1 MRRHT
6 RRNLPRRLLGVPPP
20 REGSP
25 PGRAN
30 PARRLRRPGVAATA
44 AVGGG
49 SGWGSTR
56 RLAGLGIW
64 PPEAPARAAREE
76 GESVLSMFCFPLSSQ
91 PAWKKSNTGGASAT
105 SAAVRKR
112 QRDKPSREE
121 QKQGLPPANEP
132 PFRSP
137 PLLPSPRESV
147 ARRHG
152 GVRSSSRGPRTPST
166 LRPARSLPGG
176 LVACLGPHQAGCA
189 PSSGGGWSRSDPIQG
204 IPHLLELDPAQV
216 AAVKGA
222 IDDGACPLDPLSD
235 ASDSD
240 SDSSGGGD
248 DEESDHPPK
257 QGKAVS
263 SSPVRQLRQG
273 NDLLHRLLWKE
284 RNKHMFS
291 SERRMAQ
298 DVIFAIL
305 KKGGCEEPLSTI
317 DNVMCHN
324 L

>member
-1 MRRHT
+1 MA
-6 RRNLPRRLLGVPPP
+6 NLVVKNIRAGVW
-20 REGSP
+20 
-25 PGRAN
+25 A
-30 PARRLRRPGVAATA
+30 
-44 AVGGG
+44 
-49 SGWGSTR
+49 
-56 RLAGLGIW
+56 
-64 PPEAPARAAREE
+64 
-76 GESVLSMFCFPLSSQ
+76 
-91 PAWKKSNTGGASAT
+91 
-105 SAAVRKR
+105 
-112 QRDKPSREE
+112 
-121 QKQGLPPANEP
+121 ANEPPSP

-137 PLLPSPRESV
+137 PPLPSPPPRPDPSTKHRSSASPEDQAQPLHGALARS
-147 ARRHG
+147 ARR
-152 GVRSSSRGPRTPST
+152 PR
-166 LRPARSLPGG
+166 RLPGS
-176 LVACLGPHQAGCA
+176 PPRCA

-240 SDSSGGGD
+240 SDSDSSGGGDGD

-263 SSPVRQLRQG
+263 SSPGRQLRQG